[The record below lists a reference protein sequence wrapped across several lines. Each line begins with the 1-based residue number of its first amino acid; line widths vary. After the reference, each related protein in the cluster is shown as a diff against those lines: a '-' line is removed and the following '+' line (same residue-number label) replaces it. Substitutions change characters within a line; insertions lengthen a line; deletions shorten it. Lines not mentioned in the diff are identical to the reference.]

1 MKGISDMGRS
11 LWPCVSGWL
20 AVMTLMGWLFA
31 SCDNEETGVPAS
43 LPDGKYPLSMTAE
56 INQLQT
62 RAGGKDA
69 WAGSEE
75 IEVLLDGMLSPKRY
89 VMNVSSNAVPKDAG
103 NTIYWKNTTE
113 ARVTAWTPNIFDPN
127 VDISDQSSGYVG
139 FDLLYASAMGRYD
152 QAVNLRFNHRMVKV
166 EFTLAA
172 GDGITEEEIEG
183 ANVTLFGDAKV
194 YFSGG
199 MVGTADQSDGEI
211 KPYHDATT
219 KKYEAVVVPQDM
231 TGKPLL
237 RIGIGNNI
245 FTYTPETDAAGKLE
259 SGKRYAYIVTVKAN
273 GIDVQAVTGGV
284 WSTGGE
290 ENVEVVSPIVYTAD
304 EVKAGDYIYLDGT
317 TSDGGLRKRYADGRT
332 PVIADPKPEPVDG
345 KKVVGI
351 VFWVPKDTDPTG
363 RTTPASLTDDKIM
376 AKDFPACTHGLAVS
390 LEDVKSGLSVWQD
403 PYESVQD
410 FQNGVNFSP
419 VDKADY
425 VSIGVGNGA
434 TDNSNRIL
442 GYQNTKVLRAYND
455 YCKAASGKEAY
466 VVRPVDALASFTSS
480 NYRAPAN
487 STGWFIPSPKE
498 LHMLCYKDVDD
509 VWEQWG
515 STLSYYETKRIV
527 DASLSAA
534 GGIVLSDFYWSSSE
548 RVDYDDRVFD
558 MKFAGGASMW
568 FGGKEGGNWVRA
580 VCAF

>member
-1 MKGISDMGRS
+1 MAVRQ
-11 LWPCVSGWL
+11 WL
-20 AVMTLMGWLFA
+20 VGGYDAHGLA
-31 SCDNEETGVPAS
+31 IRSCDNEETGVPAS

-69 WAGSEE
+69 WAGGEE

-183 ANVTLFGDAKV
+183 ANVTLFGDAKA

-273 GIDVQAVTGGV
+273 GIDV
-284 WSTGGE
+284 
-290 ENVEVVSPIVYTAD
+290 
-304 EVKAGDYIYLDGT
+304 
-317 TSDGGLRKRYADGRT
+317 
-332 PVIADPKPEPVDG
+332 
-345 KKVVGI
+345 
-351 VFWVPKDTDPTG
+351 
-363 RTTPASLTDDKIM
+363 
-376 AKDFPACTHGLAVS
+376 
-390 LEDVKSGLSVWQD
+390 
-403 PYESVQD
+403 
-410 FQNGVNFSP
+410 
-419 VDKADY
+419 
-425 VSIGVGNGA
+425 
-434 TDNSNRIL
+434 
-442 GYQNTKVLRAYND
+442 
-455 YCKAASGKEAY
+455 
-466 VVRPVDALASFTSS
+466 
-480 NYRAPAN
+480 
-487 STGWFIPSPKE
+487 
-498 LHMLCYKDVDD
+498 
-509 VWEQWG
+509 
-515 STLSYYETKRIV
+515 
-527 DASLSAA
+527 
-534 GGIVLSDFYWSSSE
+534 
-548 RVDYDDRVFD
+548 
-558 MKFAGGASMW
+558 
-568 FGGKEGGNWVRA
+568 
-580 VCAF
+580 

>member
-1 MKGISDMGRS
+1 M
-11 LWPCVSGWL
+11 
-20 AVMTLMGWLFA
+20 
-31 SCDNEETGVPAS
+31 
-43 LPDGKYPLSMTAE
+43 
-56 INQLQT
+56 
-62 RAGGKDA
+62 
-69 WAGSEE
+69 
-75 IEVLLDGMLSPKRY
+75 
-89 VMNVSSNAVPKDAG
+89 
-103 NTIYWKNTTE
+103 
-113 ARVTAWTPNIFDPN
+113 
-127 VDISDQSSGYVG
+127 
-139 FDLLYASAMGRYD
+139 
-152 QAVNLRFNHRMVKV
+152 
-166 EFTLAA
+166 
-172 GDGITEEEIEG
+172 
-183 ANVTLFGDAKV
+183 
-194 YFSGG
+194 
-199 MVGTADQSDGEI
+199 
-211 KPYHDATT
+211 
-219 KKYEAVVVPQDM
+219 
-231 TGKPLL
+231 
-237 RIGIGNNI
+237 
-245 FTYTPETDAAGKLE
+245 
-259 SGKRYAYIVTVKAN
+259 
-273 GIDVQAVTGGV
+273 
-284 WSTGGE
+284 
-290 ENVEVVSPIVYTAD
+290 
-304 EVKAGDYIYLDGT
+304 
-317 TSDGGLRKRYADGRT
+317 
-332 PVIADPKPEPVDG
+332 
-345 KKVVGI
+345 
-351 VFWVPKDTDPTG
+351 
-363 RTTPASLTDDKIM
+363 
-376 AKDFPACTHGLAVS
+376 
-390 LEDVKSGLSVWQD
+390 
-403 PYESVQD
+403 QD

-548 RVDYDDRVFD
+548 RVDYDDRVFE

>member
-1 MKGISDMGRS
+1 MKGIIDMERS
-11 LWPCVSGWL
+11 LWPRVSGWL
-20 AVMTLMGWLFA
+20 AVMTLMGWLLV
-31 SCDNEETGVPAS
+31 SCGNEETGVAAS

-56 INQLQT
+56 INQPQT

-69 WAGSEE
+69 WAGGEE
-75 IEVLLDGMLSPKRY
+75 IGVMLDGMLNPKSY
-89 VMNVSSNAVPKDAG
+89 VMDASGNAVPKDAE
-103 NTIYWKNTTE
+103 NAIYWKNTAE
-113 ARVTAWTPNIFDPN
+113 ARVTAWTPNVFDPN
-127 VDISDQSSGYVG
+127 VDISDQSGGYAD

-152 QAVNLRFNHRMVKV
+152 QNINLSFNHRMAKV

-183 ANVTLFGDAKV
+183 ANVTLFGDAKA

-211 KPYHDATT
+211 KPYRDATT
-219 KKYEAVVVPQDM
+219 KKYEAVAVPQDM

-237 RIGIGNNI
+237 RIGIGNSL

-290 ENVEVVSPIVYTAD
+290 ENVEVTSPIVYTAD
-304 EVKAGDYIYLDGT
+304 EVKAGDYIYSDGT

-345 KKVVGI
+345 KTVVGI

-363 RTTPASLTDDKIM
+363 RTTSASLSDDKIM
-376 AKDFPACTHGLAVS
+376 AKDFPACTHGLAVA
-390 LEDVKSGLSVWQD
+390 LEDVTNGKLTWQD
-403 PYESVQD
+403 PFESVQD

-419 VDKADY
+419 ADKADY
-425 VSIGVGNGA
+425 VSIGVDDGA
-434 TDNSNRIL
+434 TNNSNRIL

-455 YCKAASGKEAY
+455 YCKASGKEAY
-466 VVRPVDALASFTSS
+466 VVRLVEALASFASTK
-480 NYRAPAN
+480 YHAPAN

-509 VWEQWG
+509 VWEQRG

-548 RVDYDDRVFD
+548 RVDYDDRIVD

-568 FGGKEGGNWVRA
+568 YGSKEGGNWVRA
-580 VCAF
+580 VFAF